1 MLYRA
6 KPVEI
11 ATMRLISP
19 FFLALALAACAE
31 AAHDP
36 RGVGRD
42 EVLVQVSATGRSDTR
57 PDEARF
63 TVGVDTIAATSRAAS
78 AQNSATINKVA
89 AALQGLG
96 VKEDDLQTRSITLS
110 GIDYGPNRGRF
121 QANNLIEVRVKDIKR
136 AGEALAAI
144 TEAGANVLSG
154 PNLRVSDPERAG
166 RSAYAAAY
174 RAARARAEAYAQ
186 AAGLKVARVLAI
198 RDGAET
204 GGGPRPYPYPEEAM
218 SMDMQASTAS
228 PVSAPPVQPGV
239 STRQVQIRVD
249 FALAK

>member
-1 MLYRA
+1 
-6 KPVEI
+6 
-11 ATMRLISP
+11 MRSP
-19 FFLALALAACAE
+19 FPTLLLPLALAACSK
-31 AAHDP
+31 AAPDP

-42 EVLVQVSATGRSDTR
+42 EVLVQVSASGRADTR

-63 TVGVDTIAATSRAAS
+63 TVGVDTIAATSREAS
-78 AQNSATINKVA
+78 ARNSATINKVA
-89 AALQGLG
+89 AALGRLG

-110 GIDYGPNRGRF
+110 RIDYGPNRGRF
-121 QANNLIEVRVKDIKR
+121 QAGNLIDIRVRDIKR

-154 PNLRVSDPERAG
+154 PNLRVSDPENAG

-186 AAGLKVARVLAI
+186 AAGLEVARVLAI
-198 RDGAET
+198 RDGGEGG
-204 GGGPRPYPYPEEAM
+204 GGGPWPPPEEEAM
-218 SMDMQASTAS
+218 AMGARVQNVS
-228 PVSAPPVQPGV
+228 PVSAPPPVQPGV

-249 FALAK
+249 FALSK

>member
-1 MLYRA
+1 
-6 KPVEI
+6 
-11 ATMRLISP
+11 MRSP
-19 FFLALALAACAE
+19 FPTFLLVIALGGCSTAAP
-31 AAHDP
+31 DP

-42 EVLVQVSATGRSDTR
+42 EVLVQVSASGRADTR

-63 TVGVDTIAATSRAAS
+63 TVGVDTIAATSREAGAR
-78 AQNSATINKVA
+78 NSAAINKVA
-89 AALQGLG
+89 AALQRLG

-110 GIDYGPNRGRF
+110 RIDYGPNRGRF
-121 QANNLIEVRVKDIKR
+121 QANNLIEIKLRDIKR

-154 PNLRVSDPERAG
+154 PNLRVSDPENAG

-174 RAARARAEAYAQ
+174 RSARARAEAYAR

-198 RDGAET
+198 RDGGES
-204 GGGPRPYPYPEEAM
+204 GPGPYPYPEEGMTMNAE
-218 SMDMQASTAS
+218 ARAVS
-228 PVSAPPVQPGV
+228 PVSAPPPVQPGM

-249 FALAK
+249 FALSE